1 MSNELQIYKFAP
13 GMNLRTVVIDGEP
26 WFVAKDVCASLGFRD
41 ASNATRGLSSD
52 KKTTGK
58 VSTLGG
64 SQSQTLISESGF
76 YMLIFRSNKPE
87 ARQFTHWVTS
97 VVLPAIRKDGG
108 YVMGEEKVAT
118 GEMSMDDTI
127 AKVTLMVETKMRRLA
142 LERASVAGEL
152 TLVTPN

>member
-1 MSNELQIYKFAP
+1 MGVAFDYRNQKISNELQIYKFAP

-26 WFVAKDVCASLGFRD
+26 WLVAKDVCASLGFRD
-41 ASNATRGLSSD
+41 ASNAACGLGSEQ
-52 KKTTGK
+52 KTTGK

-64 SQSQTLISESGF
+64 KQSQTLISESGL

-97 VVLPAIRKDGG
+97 AVLPAIRRDGG

-118 GEMSMDDTI
+118 GEMSMDDMI
-127 AKVTLMVETKMRRLA
+127 AKVTSIIET
-142 LERASVAGEL
+142 
-152 TLVTPN
+152 